1 MCLYLFLNYREAKK
15 QFYLPFPGGQKG
27 TVVCKKK
34 CLQYRITKLMLAIS
48 NSAAIHNSLPLPVLK
63 TLLPII
69 GAYHYRNRKRGY
81 KPPIH
86 LHISL

>member
-1 MCLYLFLNYREAKK
+1 MCLYLFWNYREAKK
-15 QFYLPFPGGQKG
+15 QFLTISWRTGRNC
-27 TVVCKKK
+27 VCKMK
-34 CLQYRITKLMLAIS
+34 CLQYRITKLMMAIS
-48 NSAAIHNSLPLPVLK
+48 NSAAIHNSLPLPLLK

-69 GAYHYRNRKRGY
+69 GAYHYRNRKHDY

>member
-1 MCLYLFLNYREAKK
+1 MYLYLFWNYRETKK
-15 QFYLPFPGGQKG
+15 RFTYHFLEGRKEP
-27 TVVCKKK
+27 
-34 CLQYRITKLMLAIS
+34 CLQNEMFAYRITKLMLAIS

-69 GAYHYRNRKRGY
+69 GAYHYRNRKHGY